1 MAFTFRPAKREA
13 VGLLIGLAGAS
24 GSGKTFS
31 ALRLAKGLAGGKPF
45 CLIDTEAGRAKH
57 YADQFAFDHGDL
69 HAPFSPAAYA
79 EAIGAADAA
88 GYPVIVVDSAS
99 HEHAGEGG
107 ILDMQEAELTRMASD
122 DWKKREA
129 VKMAS
134 WVKPKAEHKR
144 MVQKLLQVRAHLIL
158 CFRAEAK
165 IEMVK
170 GSDGKMVVQPKHTL
184 TSLDGWIPI
193 CEKSLP
199 FELTASFLLLP
210 DAPGIP
216 RAIKLQEQHRA
227 FFPAGKP
234 ITEAAGV
241 ALAQWAAGGTAAAP
255 TGAPAP
261 TPLTYTGLVKALPL
275 RKTSGKTTVWD
286 IDVDGQTMSTVDE
299 ALSVEAGKL
308 NNRRATVTYRHTAKG
323 GMLLLAIAPE
333 AKPAELPADEVFK

>member
-1 MAFTFRPAKREA
+1 MPFTFRPAKREA

-31 ALRLAKGLAGGKPF
+31 ALRLAKGLAGNKPF

-99 HEHAGEGG
+99 HEHAGDGG
-107 ILDMQEAELTRMASD
+107 ILDMQEAELHRMAGD

-134 WVKPKAEHKR
+134 WVKPKMEHKR

-170 GSDGKMVVQPKHTL
+170 VDGKMVVQPKQTL

-199 FELTASFLLLP
+199 FELTASFLLVP
-210 DAPGIP
+210 NEPGVP
-216 RAIKLQEQHRA
+216 RPIKLQEQHRP
-227 FFPAGKP
+227 FFPAGRE
-234 ITEAAGV
+234 ITEASGV
-241 ALAQWAAGGTAAAP
+241 SLALWAAG
-255 TGAPAP
+255 
-261 TPLTYTGLVKALPL
+261 VDI
-275 RKTSGKTTVWD
+275 SGKTYIGQCETIVSFKKGALVVNEVT
-286 IDVDGQTMSTVDE
+286 IDGQKFSTVD
-299 ALSVEAGKL
+299 
-308 NNRRATVTYRHTAKG
+308 ATLADSAKTLEGQRVKVNYTPTAKG
-323 GMLLLAIAPE
+323 GMMLKSIE
-333 AKPAELPADEVFK
+333 AAA